1 MPISLD
7 KITIRRLP
15 FTREVL
21 CSHPGYPSLLY
32 PPRVDIQTIKERYV
46 YDLLTLQRGITLRRK
61 V

>member
-1 MPISLD
+1 MPISLE
-7 KITIRRLP
+7 KVEVRRLP

-32 PPRVDIQTIKERYV
+32 PPSVDLRTIKERYV
-46 YDLLTLQRGITLRRK
+46 YDLLTLRREITLRRK